1 MKPLKDV
8 FKKATLAAVFL
19 LPVFAVTFQPQA
31 AKAQSAEAAKAMVAK
46 LNEMLNKG
54 NLDLVD
60 EIYSSD
66 LVRHEVS
73 NEETIGSDAIR
84 DWVTGG
90 RTAFPD
96 LSFITKEVIPKD
108 DGFVWRWM
116 ATGTN
121 TGPFGEFPPTNK
133 KIEVPGVI
141 VFRVDNG
148 KIVEEWDYW
157 NDALVLKLIGYT
169 LTPPE
174 AVSKK

>member
-8 FKKATLAAVFL
+8 FKKATLATVFL

-31 AKAQSAEAAKAMVAK
+31 TNAQSAEEAKAMVAK

-60 EIYSSD
+60 EIYSAD

-84 DWVTGG
+84 DWVTGA
-90 RTAFPD
+90 RTICPD

-121 TGPFGEFPPTNK
+121 TGPIDELPPTNK
-133 KIEVPGVI
+133 KLEIPGVF
-141 VFRVDNG
+141 VCRVDNG

-157 NDALVLKLIGYT
+157 NDGLVWKQLGYT
-169 LTPPE
+169 FTPPE